1 MKLDKKQTELDLAKW
16 HKSERLGFDA
26 CGSFNFCYHCDKSKS
41 YPCARACFKMDGVEV
56 EDEVIPVAVIEDKKE
71 VVEEIPAKVSK
82 ATKKTSTKS
91 TSAKKSTTK
100 KTTTKKASTKK
111 SK

>member
-56 EDEVIPVAVIEDKKE
+56 EDEVIPVAVVEKKEE
-71 VVEEIPAKVSK
+71 VVEE
-82 ATKKTSTKS
+82 
-91 TSAKKSTTK
+91 
-100 KTTTKKASTKK
+100 TTTKKASTKK